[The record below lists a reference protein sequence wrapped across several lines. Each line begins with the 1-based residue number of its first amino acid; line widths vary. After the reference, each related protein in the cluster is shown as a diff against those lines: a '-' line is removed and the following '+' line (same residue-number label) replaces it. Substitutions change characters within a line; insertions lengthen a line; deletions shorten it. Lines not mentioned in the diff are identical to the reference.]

1 MIKYFSGDAPV
12 EDEQSKW
19 MSMQEAMEAL
29 RVSRSTID
37 LYARQG
43 KLKRF
48 QRGRNVYF
56 LREQVEK
63 LKEPKPKP

>member
-1 MIKYFSGDAPV
+1 MSDEKFITV
-12 EDEQSKW
+12 EQ
-19 MSMQEAMEAL
+19 AMAIL
-29 RVSRSTID
+29 QVARSTID

-48 QRGRNVYF
+48 QRGKNTYF

-63 LKEPKPKP
+63 LAQPKPKNS